1 MKREIRKF
9 WIVFF
14 GIHFVGIAGNILL
27 YHFGLPNSIDSI
39 LESFRKQEY
48 YLLCIYFLC
57 YGCFCF
63 LLYLMIGLKEMR
75 KAE

>member
-1 MKREIRKF
+1 MKQEIRKF

-48 YLLCIYFLC
+48 YLLCIYFFC

-75 KAE
+75 KN